1 MATNKLFGS
10 WTWTRKFP
18 EPFNDPAIEKDS
30 TDHVS
35 SYNQVSAKKS
45 TLHCAPLCGILA
57 YMELEEATVA
67 GSTEVGAIGTQGDML
82 IAEYPSRT
90 GMIQAVVFN
99 KLTGRFSAGKFT
111 APGDAPQQY
120 ILKGDKD
127 SGSALFFALMPLA
140 LEDDEF
146 QTEYGNLLAQKKT
159 GYTDL
164 EETARCG
171 YILCDNLYRRIE
183 NAILSITTSS

>member
-18 EPFNDPAIEKDS
+18 EPFNGPAIEKDS

-45 TLHCAPLCGILA
+45 TLHCATLCGILA

-127 SGSALFFALMPLA
+127 SGSAHSNVSVLSKTLF
-140 LEDDEF
+140 
-146 QTEYGNLLAQKKT
+146 
-159 GYTDL
+159 
-164 EETARCG
+164 
-171 YILCDNLYRRIE
+171 
-183 NAILSITTSS
+183 SSDFL